1 MSQEVVNA
9 VGRRKSAV
17 ARVYLT
23 PGGSGKITIN
33 DRPIENY
40 FPLEIFQFVVK
51 QPLQVTN
58 LTEGVDVKINLAGGG
73 VKGQAEA
80 ARLGI
85 SRCLIEMDAE
95 LRPELKKNGFLT
107 RDARVVERKKPGQP
121 GARRRFQFSKR

>member
-1 MSQEVVNA
+1 MSQEVINA

-73 VKGQAEA
+73 IKGQAEA

>member
-23 PGGSGKITIN
+23 AGGNGKITIN
-33 DRPIENY
+33 DRSLESY
-40 FPLEIFQFVVK
+40 FPLEIFQYIVK
-51 QPLQVTN
+51 QPLMVTN
-58 LTEGVDVKINLAGGG
+58 LSEGVDIKINLTGGG
-73 VKGQAEA
+73 IKGQAEA

-107 RDARVVERKKPGQP
+107 RDARVVERKKPGRP
-121 GARRRFQFSKR
+121 GARKRFQFSKR

>member
-1 MSQEVVNA
+1 MSQEVLNA

-23 PGGSGKITIN
+23 PGGKGEIKINGRT
-33 DRPIENY
+33 IENY

-51 QPLQVTN
+51 QPLAVTN
-58 LTEGVDVKINLAGGG
+58 LAEGVDININLVGGG
-73 VKGQAEA
+73 IKGQAEA

-85 SRCLIEMDAE
+85 SRCLIEMNPE

-107 RDARVVERKKPGQP
+107 RDSRKVERKKPGQP
-121 GARRRFQFSKR
+121 GARKRFQFSKR

>member
-23 PGGSGKITIN
+23 PGGTGKITVN
-33 DRPIENY
+33 DRPIETY
-40 FPLEIFQFVVK
+40 FPLDIFQYVVK
-51 QPLQVTN
+51 QPLLVTN